1 MKNYYNEKIL
11 AKFNEALKEAKK
23 EVMENKNISV
33 TISNGN
39 SKMGAVA
46 SVSLL
51 PFLTCPARCKE
62 TCGAECYAAKIAN
75 LYPTVLKSYAK
86 NTALVLY
93 RPLKFWT
100 DVENAVKGVR
110 FFRFHVSGDII
121 NKEYFANI
129 VDIATGNPH
138 CEILLFTK
146 RFEIVNAYI
155 KAFGDL
161 PENLHIL
168 FSGWDNLKP
177 VNPFKLPETNVFGK
191 EGPAENWKVCGG
203 NCFECGCRGVGCWQA
218 KKGDTIAFKK
228 H

>member
-1 MKNYYNEKIL
+1 MANYYNQKVMD
-11 AKFNEALKEAKK
+11 KFTAALKEARE
-23 EVMENKNISV
+23 EVKNNSDVSV

-51 PFLTCPARCKE
+51 PFLTCPARCKG
-62 TCGAECYAAKIAN
+62 TCGNECYAAKIAN
-75 LYPTVLKSYAK
+75 IYPSVLKSYAK
-86 NTALVLY
+86 NTALALY
-93 RPLKFWT
+93 RPLKFWA

-129 VDIATGNPH
+129 VDIATANKH

-161 PENLHIL
+161 PENLHVL

-177 VNPFKLPETNVFGK
+177 VNPYKLPETNVFGK
-191 EGPAENWKVCGG
+191 EGPAEGWKVCGG